1 MSADMVI
8 SLITRSTRWR
18 NLKLAVR
25 TMLHVLNFL
34 CRVTALRLSRTA
46 SARPDIL
53 VPVLHARFVPR
64 AISAMVME
72 PAACQ

>member
-8 SLITRSTRWR
+8 SLITRST
-18 NLKLAVR
+18 LKLAVR